1 MIECVTIARMNP
13 EWAPQ
18 GAADICLYRVGG
30 EGEELTFGQLAIAC
44 TCAQASAIEAR
55 TVLLMNRIGSE
66 TGTMQKLSG
75 LMDAVKDAPED
86 QTCSM
91 LTLEPP
97 GGGEPITLLQ
107 YLSKYFGVKNTTED
121 GVKVL
126 PEEDDLL
133 LPNAKLLLL
142 DAIKAQM
149 ESCANESQGDTIKL
163 RSLVTSRDVAFR
175 TATSITSGN
184 TQVGLNVGR
193 AIGNSN

>member
-18 GAADICLYRVGG
+18 EAADICLYRVGG

-44 TCAQASAIEAR
+44 ACAQASAIEAR

-75 LMDAVKDAPED
+75 LMDAVKDAPES

-107 YLSKYFGVKNTTED
+107 YLAKYFGVKNTTED

-126 PEEDDLL
+126 PEENDPL
-133 LPNAKLLLL
+133 LPNTKLLLL
-142 DAIKAQM
+142 DAIKMQM
-149 ESCANESQGDTIKL
+149 EKCANESQGDTIKL